1 MRSIPALT
9 LQIKAF
15 IYGSQGDDKIH
26 KSQITNTI
34 SREKITH
41 DNFPHAT
48 ITSPEDLCERLSRF
62 NNIALDN
69 ESVLLF
75 KNQFD
80 DYRLSVNKT
89 ILAAAAAA
97 SAAAPGSKKE
107 CCIHAVT
114 SSLLD
119 ISSFTHDMLMAIKQ
133 LREFSRFNAAPLLFG
148 DVISAEGKPV
158 KPSRIDVERY
168 QSETLSCD
176 EFQSIGKSVAAGL
189 AKQMLIVLVTD
200 TEHSILSLTR
210 VFNADD
216 KHKHRNY
223 KEFEENFSR
232 IHDWIEGKTDNLPAV
247 LSLEANS
254 IEANRIFN
262 VKY

>member
-1 MRSIPALT
+1 MRSIPTLT

-15 IYGSQGDDKIH
+15 IYGSQGDDKID
-26 KSQITNTI
+26 KSRITNTI
-34 SREKITH
+34 LRDKITH
-41 DNFPHAT
+41 DNFPHAA

-89 ILAAAAAA
+89 ILAAAA
-97 SAAAPGSKKE
+97 PGSKKE
-107 CCIHAVT
+107 CSIHAVT
-114 SSLLD
+114 SSLLNT
-119 ISSFTHDMLMAIKQ
+119 SSFTHDMLMAIKQ
-133 LREFSRFNAAPLLFG
+133 LREFSRLNAAPLLFG
-148 DVISAEGKPV
+148 DQMSAEGKRV
-158 KPSRIDVERY
+158 KPSKADVERY

-200 TEHSILSLTR
+200 TEHSMLSLTR
-210 VFNADD
+210 IFNVDD
-216 KHKHRNY
+216 KYTHRNY
-223 KEFEENFSR
+223 KEFEEYFSR
-232 IHDWIEGKTDNLPAV
+232 IYDWIEGKTDTLPDV

-254 IEANRIFN
+254 VEASRIFN